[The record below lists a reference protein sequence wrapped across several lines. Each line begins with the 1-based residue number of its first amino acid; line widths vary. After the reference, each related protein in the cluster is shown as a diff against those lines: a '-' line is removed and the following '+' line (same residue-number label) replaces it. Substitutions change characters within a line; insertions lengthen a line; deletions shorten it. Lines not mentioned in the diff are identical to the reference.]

1 MSDTYVG
8 DKYLSGTTD
17 SLLAAFLGFFSYCFY
32 NRECSLENQKTVSQP
47 HFLRGCA
54 AFIPGSGP
62 FLKEAFI
69 LLFFLCVDSCLPQ
82 IIRHECVT
90 FFLVCDKR

>member
-1 MSDTYVG
+1 MWETN
-8 DKYLSGTTD
+8 LSGTTD
-17 SLLAAFLGFFSYCFY
+17 SLLAAFLGFFFSYCFY
-32 NRECSLENQKTVSQP
+32 NRECSHLSSLENQKRSRSPTSCEDVQLL
-47 HFLRGCA
+47 FLVLV
-54 AFIPGSGP
+54 P

-69 LLFFLCVDSCLPQ
+69 LLVFFCVDSCLPQ